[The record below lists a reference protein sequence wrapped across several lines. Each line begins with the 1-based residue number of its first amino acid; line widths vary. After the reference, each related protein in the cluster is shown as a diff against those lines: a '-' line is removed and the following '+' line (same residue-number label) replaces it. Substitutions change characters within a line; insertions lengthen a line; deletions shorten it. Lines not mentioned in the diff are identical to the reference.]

1 MAQVQS
7 GGRWPYQSWQ
17 FWCGLLVGAGI
28 GLMLGAALVEA
39 DLLTPHSKAWCSVL
53 GILLIGGGGAVA
65 WQHSKRV

>member
-1 MAQVQS
+1 
-7 GGRWPYQSWQ
+7 
-17 FWCGLLVGAGI
+17 
-28 GLMLGAALVEA
+28 MLGAALVEA